1 MWTNEWRY
9 MWVDTWEKVPT
20 LVALLE
26 FSGSFLSFGQQ
37 DTTIFVREAMA
48 KPTYRYSLDLGV

>member
-26 FSGSFLSFGQQ
+26 FSGSFLSFGQP
-37 DTTIFVREAMA
+37 DITIFVREVNG
-48 KPTYRYSLDLGV
+48 KVHL